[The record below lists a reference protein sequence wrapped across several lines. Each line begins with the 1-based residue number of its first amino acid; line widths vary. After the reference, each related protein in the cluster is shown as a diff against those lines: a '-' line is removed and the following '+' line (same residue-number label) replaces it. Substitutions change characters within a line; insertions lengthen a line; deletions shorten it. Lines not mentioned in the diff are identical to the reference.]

1 MDQQLT
7 PMDIFF
13 RDNLFWI
20 VMGCVI
26 LLVTFMKWRS
36 NVYVARMAND
46 APEIE
51 EQPIVKKAVHTP
63 APERTPV
70 QQNYLQQFNPAS
82 QPPMHP
88 SMPVVTQGATLPQE
102 TIVFQLRQ
110 TKHNIRPEERQHTFI
125 GTNTGGGKTQASL
138 AMMLNDMNHG
148 AAVYWLNPQYTLYHP
163 VDQPTDLR
171 GLDIIAIDDINEIE
185 RCLLAA
191 LELGEQRKPLYQ
203 AGLYVGE
210 NVVLYLDET
219 PAIVGLNENIPPL
232 IKRVLLELR
241 KMNIWI
247 VLAAQGAQLSDLKL
261 NATAKGCF
269 ISKFVKNLDQHSWRS
284 LFTAKQPEIKA
295 QRGDWFTDDDMGGIV
310 IEHIP
315 LGHPLMGKGYVHTD
329 PLGMRVPQ
337 SAAVS
342 SSAGTPKPADRA
354 ATKTGSVDPSEWLS
368 QAILSADE
376 PVQLVSENDG
386 LAAPTEEKPRYKPL
400 DLNQFEHELD
410 KAIAA
415 LLYCGIKKNAIVR
428 QMQWPDG
435 LKSKPYQLKR
445 IDAVIEK
452 MTA

>member
-1 MDQQLT
+1 
-7 PMDIFF
+7 
-13 RDNLFWI
+13 
-20 VMGCVI
+20 
-26 LLVTFMKWRS
+26 
-36 NVYVARMAND
+36 
-46 APEIE
+46 
-51 EQPIVKKAVHTP
+51 
-63 APERTPV
+63 
-70 QQNYLQQFNPAS
+70 
-82 QPPMHP
+82 
-88 SMPVVTQGATLPQE
+88 
-102 TIVFQLRQ
+102 
-110 TKHNIRPEERQHTFI
+110 
-125 GTNTGGGKTQASL
+125 
-138 AMMLNDMNHG
+138 
-148 AAVYWLNPQYTLYHP
+148 
-163 VDQPTDLR
+163 
-171 GLDIIAIDDINEIE
+171 IAIDDISEIE

-315 LGHPLMGKGYVHTD
+315 LGHPLMAKGYVHTD
-329 PLGMRVPQ
+329 PLGMRIPQ
-337 SAAVS
+337 SAVVS
-342 SSAGTPKPADRA
+342 SSAGAAKPADRA
-354 ATKTGSVDPSEWLS
+354 AAKTGSVDPSEWLS

-376 PVQLVSENDG
+376 PVQVVLENSS
-386 LAAPTEEKPRYKPL
+386 LPAPTEEKPRYKPL
-400 DLNQFEHELD
+400 DLDQFESELD

-445 IDAVIEK
+445 IDSVIEK
-452 MTA
+452 MVA